1 MPHFPQFPAA
11 HSFCPLTPTFLCL
24 SSSLS
29 VSWRMSICLVW
40 RGSKEGVLTGW
51 QDREGDKCSDL
62 GLLLTQTSVRVRRR
76 EFEREKKGNQAKHRH
91 LWALRQILHHL
102 ARTRSPLNQPRQV
115 PKDLLQPSPAIPWFI
130 SLPWPIQHTLAP
142 PALHGS
148 RTITSKMQ
156 PQVDYHLLGLF
167 PSALLYPQ
175 PPGRHPTPQS
185 AFYLISQ
192 YYIGNRRHPAGLSVG
207 WWISPASAEEM
218 RPQWGCLC
226 ERRQVESC
234 PPWLL
239 PRLPTSF
246 IACNFR
252 IRESSS
258 CCWLSPGASGAGSR
272 CSWNKRLWAHFN
284 SDLSPLK
291 SRPEIKPQDVERSCS
306 EANFLSPFHGPSL
319 LQELFNTP
327 PNCSHQLSPL
337 SPGQNSFFFQKEIKD
352 HLSQLGRA
360 SGKGLQ

>member
-156 PQVDYHLLGLF
+156 HKLITTYWDFSL
-167 PSALLYPQ
+167 LLYSTLSLPVGTPPLKVLSTWFLNIISETEDILLVFQLADGFHQLLQKRWDPSEAASVRGGRLSPAHLGSCHVYQ
-175 PPGRHPTPQS
+175 PPS
-185 AFYLISQ
+185 
-192 YYIGNRRHPAGLSVG
+192 
-207 WWISPASAEEM
+207 
-218 RPQWGCLC
+218 
-226 ERRQVESC
+226 
-234 PPWLL
+234 
-239 PRLPTSF
+239 
-246 IACNFR
+246 
-252 IRESSS
+252 
-258 CCWLSPGASGAGSR
+258 
-272 CSWNKRLWAHFN
+272 
-284 SDLSPLK
+284 
-291 SRPEIKPQDVERSCS
+291 
-306 EANFLSPFHGPSL
+306 
-319 LQELFNTP
+319 
-327 PNCSHQLSPL
+327 
-337 SPGQNSFFFQKEIKD
+337 
-352 HLSQLGRA
+352 
-360 SGKGLQ
+360 